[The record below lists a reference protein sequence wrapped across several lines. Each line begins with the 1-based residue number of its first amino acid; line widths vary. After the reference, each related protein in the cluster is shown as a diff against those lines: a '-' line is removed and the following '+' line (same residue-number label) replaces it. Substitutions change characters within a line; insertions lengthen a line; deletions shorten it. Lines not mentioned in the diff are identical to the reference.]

1 MWLVI
6 GQSLCTW
13 HWFFGITVKYQ
24 TRWEGPSCM
33 AAHVALSSLL
43 PWTSSYV
50 PCWSHFFIRFHTMPS
65 RLIPFLCGQCWLLTP
80 SVPHFLFFSMEM
92 FHQDPTFGSYPRAL
106 CLAEP
111 FILMSLCHWPQVSLK
126 FLASICWQSLLTFI
140 HGCHFKEIGPK
151 LILCLLHHTAPSSS
165 IFRQLFLHLAGI
177 SASTSIITSSLPFV
191 ISHWPSCVSLTSAGK
206 QWTRMAEEWHSRTEV
221 EALNVWP

>member
-6 GQSLCTW
+6 SQSLCTW

-24 TRWEGPSCM
+24 TRWEGPSCV

-50 PCWSHFFIRFHTMPS
+50 PCWSHFFIHFHTMPS
-65 RLIPFLCGQCWLLTP
+65 RLIPFLCGQCWHLTP
-80 SVPHFLFFSMEM
+80 SVLHFLFFSMEM
-92 FHQDPTFGSYPRAL
+92 FHQDPTFGSHPCAL

-140 HGCHFKEIGPK
+140 HGCHFRLIGPK
-151 LILCLLHHTAPSSS
+151 LILCLLHHTAPVLLCLWTVVS
-165 IFRQLFLHLAGI
+165 
-177 SASTSIITSSLPFV
+177 
-191 ISHWPSCVSLTSAGK
+191 PSCWHISINFDYSFFPASCHQSLAKLCQSCFCREAVN
-206 QWTRMAEEWHSRTEV
+206 QNAEEWHSRTEV
-221 EALNVWP
+221 EALNV